1 MKNFPQGFLT
11 GLALG
16 VLAGLMNAKQSGEKT
31 RHQLKKTYKDFKV
44 DFQQVDQDY
53 ARFHSAIQSLT
64 AEAKQTMD
72 FISHLTNQTK
82 QKVMDET
89 EPRIRRIKENV
100 KQLNEDIEGISSAN
114 LNSYKN

>member
-31 RHQLKKTYKDFKV
+31 RHQLKETYKDFKV
-44 DFQQVDQDY
+44 DFEQVDQDY
-53 ARFHSAIQSLT
+53 ARFHSAIQSLS
-64 AEAKQTMD
+64 AESKQTID

-89 EPRIRRIKENV
+89 EPRIRRIKENID
-100 KQLNEDIEGISSAN
+100 QLNKDIDKISSTN
-114 LNSYKN
+114 PTSKTN